1 MPLFFLLSGILFTPS
16 DNLKTLLEKN
26 FTSLIIPYILFNIIV
41 FIILIPYY
49 IYIGEDLKKL
59 LLYFLI
65 ADGKSPAGACW
76 FLICIF
82 NLKIISYFIL
92 KLRLKFQIPI
102 ITILVVLCFNFIT
115 SKGIDL
121 YFTVDSSIMALPFF
135 IGGYYFKKYA
145 LDTKVTNKYILLFTF
160 FLSLFILTISSKL
173 NGTIG
178 MHGCFFGKSLFLFYI
193 NAFIGCC
200 MSISLFKLFNNIKSH
215 LMYVFSSGTI
225 VILAFHLQMPM
236 FIYKALF
243 LLFGFTN
250 VSFTSNILISA
261 LIMILLY
268 YPILFIQKHCPI
280 LVGNRK

>member
-1 MPLFFLLSGILFTPS
+1 MPLFFLLSGILFKPS
-16 DNLKTLLEKN
+16 DSFKNLLEKN
-26 FTSLIIPYILFNIIV
+26 INSLIIPYILFNIIV

-59 LLYFLI
+59 LFYFLI

-92 KLRLKFQIPI
+92 KLKLKFQIPI
-102 ITILVVLCFNFIT
+102 ITILVAFCFHFIT
-115 SKGIDL
+115 SKRIDL
-121 YFTVDSSIMALPFF
+121 YFTIDSAIMALPFF
-135 IGGYYFKKYA
+135 IGGYYFKKYN
-145 LDTKVTNKYILLFTF
+145 LNSKITNKYVLLFSF
-160 FLSLFILTISSKL
+160 FLSFFILTIFSRI
-173 NGTIG
+173 NGTVG
-178 MHGCFFGKSLFLFYI
+178 MHGCFFGESVLLFYI
-193 NAFIGCC
+193 NAFIGATL
-200 MSISLFKLFNNIKSH
+200 SISFFKLFDNIKSH
-215 LMYVFSSGTI
+215 LMQVFSSGTI

-250 VSFTSNILISA
+250 VSFTSNIMVA
-261 LIMILLY
+261 VLIMILLY
-268 YPILFIQKHCPI
+268 YPILFIQKYFPI